1 MNKNENVIKLA
12 YMTIESRT
20 PKSAWDKG
28 VKDYALGLLED
39 LEEFTTLEELEK
51 NLLNGAKDWATYSWG
66 GCSLIYDEDIA
77 KALCTPSEL
86 KKTRNGQLKPNKR
99 EEWLDTQARALYQ
112 AYRLIERTF
121 KNIEKGATKHD

>member
-1 MNKNENVIKLA
+1 MKKNEYIIQLA

-20 PKSAWDKG
+20 PKSAWNKG

-51 NLLNGAKDWATYSWG
+51 NLLNGADDWAAYSWG
-66 GCSLIYDEDIA
+66 GCSLIYDEDVA

-86 KKTRNGQLKPNKR
+86 KKTRNGQRKPNKN
-99 EEWLDTQARALYQ
+99 EDWLDVQARALFQ
-112 AYRLIERTF
+112 AYTLIRRTF
-121 KNIEKGATKHD
+121 KKIEKIENHIF